1 MSTETNRARRESW
14 AEAVKPILEAVESN
28 GDEALLAFTKKF
40 DGVDKIETVDL
51 TTFTPPDAYAEL
63 TEALTLA
70 AERIRT
76 FHSRQRRQDDVYE
89 DEMFRL
95 GRRFMPL
102 DSVGV
107 YVPGGTAVYLSS
119 VLMNIIP
126 AKVAGV
132 KRVVMVTPPKQDGID
147 LSLLIAAKIAGADE
161 CYLVGGAQ
169 AVAALAFGT
178 ETIQPVDKIVGP
190 GNAYVATAK
199 SLVSHIVGIDS
210 VAGPSEVLIIA
221 DETAHPK
228 WVAADLLAQAEH
240 DVEATALALV
250 PTAELA
256 EAIRQELERQLA
268 ELPRRDIAIEAMK
281 RGGVLVKT
289 KAEAIRYANEMAAEH
304 VQLAVADPEDYMQ
317 AIRHGG
323 SFFLGHEAAEAFGD
337 YIAGPNHVLPT
348 SGTARFSSGLSVDDF
363 YRRQT
368 FLQMTELDERITRA
382 AIRIAQQEQLD
393 GHARA
398 MAVRME
404 DV

>member
-1 MSTETNRARRESW
+1 MSTETNRSRREAWS
-14 AEAVKPILEAVESN
+14 EAVKPILESVESR
-28 GDEALLAFTKKF
+28 GDEALKEWTERF
-40 DGVDKIETVDL
+40 DGVNRLESVDL
-51 TTFTPPDAYAEL
+51 KSYRPPEAYAEL

-70 AERIRT
+70 SNRIRA
-76 FHSRQRRQDDVYE
+76 FHERQVRPDDSFE
-89 DEMFRL
+89 DEMFTL
-95 GRRFMPL
+95 GRRYMPL

-107 YVPGGTAVYLSS
+107 YVPGGTAVYPSS
-119 VLMNIIP
+119 VLMNVIP

-132 KRVVMVTPPKQDGID
+132 KRVVMVTPPKSDGID
-147 LSLLIAAKIAGADE
+147 VSLLIAAKIAGVDE

-169 AVAALAFGT
+169 AVAALAYGT
-178 ETIQPVDKIVGP
+178 ETIRPVDKIVGP

-199 SLVSHIVGIDS
+199 ALVSHIVGIDS
-210 VAGPSEVLIIA
+210 VAGPSEVLILA
-221 DETAHPK
+221 DETANPK

-250 PTAELA
+250 TSEELA
-256 EAIRQELERQLA
+256 GRVEQELEKQLA
-268 ELPRRDIAIEAMK
+268 LLPRKDIASAALK

-289 KAEAIRYANEMAAEH
+289 MEEAIDYANEMAAEH
-304 VQLAVADPEDYMQ
+304 VQLAVRNPDAVMRK
-317 AIRHGG
+317 IRHGG

-368 FLQMTELDERITRA
+368 FLEMTSLNETITRA
-382 AIRIAQQEQLD
+382 AIRIAEQEQLE

-398 MAVRME
+398 MAVRLE

>member
-1 MSTETNRARRESW
+1 MNTDNKTRRENW
-14 AEAVKPILEAVESN
+14 VEAVKPILDAVESR
-28 GDEALLAFTKKF
+28 GDDALLEYTRQF
-40 DGVDKIETVDL
+40 DGVNQIEAVDL
-51 TTFTPPDAYAEL
+51 ASFTPPAAYEEL

-70 AERIRT
+70 AKRIRA
-76 FHSRQRRQDDVYE
+76 FHERQRREEDVFE

-107 YVPGGTAVYLSS
+107 YVPGGTAVYPSS
-119 VLMNIIP
+119 VLMNVIP

-132 KRVVMVTPPKQDGID
+132 KRIVMVTPPKQDGID

-178 ETIQPVDKIVGP
+178 ETIRPVDKIVGP

-210 VAGPSEVLIIA
+210 VAGPSEVLMIA
-221 DETAHPK
+221 DETANPK

-240 DVEATALALV
+240 DIEATALALV
-250 PTAELA
+250 TTDDMA
-256 EAIRQELERQLA
+256 EAIREELTRQLHD
-268 ELPRRDIAIEAMK
+268 LPRRDIATEALK
-281 RGGVLVKT
+281 RGGVLVMT
-289 KAEAIRYANEMAAEH
+289 KEEAIDEANEMAAEH
-304 VQLAVADPEDYMQ
+304 VQLAVSDPDAYMQ
-317 AIRHGG
+317 RIRHGG
-323 SFFLGHEAAEAFGD
+323 SFFLGHAAAEAFGD

-368 FLQMTELDERITRA
+368 FLEMTELDEAVTRA
-382 AIRIAQQEQLD
+382 AIRIAKQEQLE

-398 MAVRME
+398 MAVRLE

>member
-1 MSTETNRARRESW
+1 MSSENRTRRETW
-14 AEAVKPILEAVESN
+14 AEAVKPILEAIETR
-28 GDEALLAFTKKF
+28 GDEALLEYTVKF
-40 DGVDKIETVDL
+40 DGVNRIEVVDL
-51 TTFTPPDAYAEL
+51 ASFTPPAAYEEL
-63 TEALTLA
+63 TDALTLA
-70 AERIRT
+70 VGRIRA
-76 FHSRQRRQDDVYE
+76 FHERQRRDDDVFE

-95 GRRFMPL
+95 GRRYMPL

-107 YVPGGTAVYLSS
+107 YVPGGTAVYPSS
-119 VLMNIIP
+119 VLMNVIP

-132 KRVVMVTPPKQDGID
+132 KRVVMVTPPKSDGID
-147 LSLLIAAKIAGADE
+147 VSLLIAAKIAGADE

-178 ETIQPVDKIVGP
+178 ETIRPVDKIVGP

-199 SLVSHIVGIDS
+199 ALVSHIVGIDS

-221 DETAHPK
+221 DETANPK

-250 PTAELA
+250 TSDRMARAINEELA
-256 EAIRQELERQLA
+256 RQLDD
-268 ELPRRDIAIEAMK
+268 LPRRDIAIEALK
-281 RGGVLVKT
+281 RGGVVVKS
-289 KAEAIRYANEMAAEH
+289 KDEAIRQANEMAAEH
-304 VQLAVADPEDYMQ
+304 VQLAVENPDDYMKQ
-317 AIRHGG
+317 IRHGG

-368 FLQMTELDERITRA
+368 FLQMTELDETVTRA
-382 AIRIAQQEQLD
+382 AIRIAKQEQLE

-398 MAVRME
+398 MAARLE

>member
-1 MSTETNRARRESW
+1 MSTETNRSRREAW
-14 AEAVKPILEAVESN
+14 AEAVKPIVESIEAR
-28 GDEALLAFTKKF
+28 GDEALLEWTKQF
-40 DGVDKIETVDL
+40 DGVDRIEPVDL
-51 TTFTPPDAYAEL
+51 ASFNPPVAYAEL

-70 AERIRT
+70 AERIRA
-76 FHSRQRRQDDVYE
+76 FHARQVRQDDVFE
-89 DEMFRL
+89 DTMFRL
-95 GRRFMPL
+95 GRRYMPL

-107 YVPGGTAVYLSS
+107 YVPGGTAVYPSS

-132 KRVVMVTPPKQDGID
+132 KRVVMVTPPKADGID
-147 LSLLIAAKIAGADE
+147 ISLLIAAKIAGADE
-161 CYLVGGAQ
+161 CFLVGGAQ
-169 AVAALAFGT
+169 AVAALAYGT
-178 ETIQPVDKIVGP
+178 ETIRQVDKIVGP

-199 SLVSHIVGIDS
+199 ALVSHIVGIDS

-221 DETAHPK
+221 DETANPK

-240 DVEATALALV
+240 DVEATAIALV
-250 PTAELA
+250 TSETLRNQI
-256 EAIRQELERQLA
+256 EQELERQLVL
-268 ELPRRDIAIEAMK
+268 LPRQDIARESLK
-281 RGGVLVKT
+281 RGGVLYRT
-289 KAEAIRYANEMAAEH
+289 IEDAIEYANTMAVEH
-304 VQLAVADPEDYMQ
+304 VQLAVKDPEALMQ

-368 FLQMTELDERITRA
+368 FLEMTELDETITKA
-382 AIRIAQQEQLD
+382 AIRIAKQEQLE

>member
-1 MSTETNRARRESW
+1 MTESTNRTRRDQW
-14 AEAVKPILEAVESN
+14 VEAVRPILESVELK
-28 GDEALLAFTKKF
+28 GDEALREWTNRF
-40 DGVDKIETVDL
+40 DGVNKIESVDL
-51 TTFTPPDAYAEL
+51 EAFTPPVAYQEL
-63 TEALTLA
+63 TDALTLA
-70 AERIRT
+70 AKRIQAFHERQLRE
-76 FHSRQRRQDDVYE
+76 DDCYE

-107 YVPGGTAVYLSS
+107 YVPGGTAVYPSS

-132 KRVVMVTPPKQDGID
+132 RRVVMVTPPKQDGID

-161 CYLVGGAQ
+161 CFLVGGAQ

-178 ETIQPVDKIVGP
+178 ETIPSVDKIVGP

-199 SLVSHIVGIDS
+199 SLVSHFVGIDS
-210 VAGPSEVLIIA
+210 VAGPSEVLILA
-221 DETAHPK
+221 DESANPA

-240 DVEATALALV
+240 DIEATALAIV
-250 PTAELA
+250 TSEQQAER
-256 EAIRQELERQLA
+256 IQNELKIQLNT
-268 ELPRRDIAIEAMK
+268 LPRREIAIKALE

-289 KAEAIRYANEMAAEH
+289 KDEAITFANEMAAEH
-304 VQLAVADPEDYMQ
+304 VQLAVKNPKEYMRR
-317 AIRHGG
+317 IRHGG
-323 SFFLGHEAAEAFGD
+323 SFFLGHQATEAFGD

-348 SGTARFSSGLSVDDF
+348 NGTARFSSGLSVDDF

-368 FLQMTELDERITRA
+368 HIEMTKLDETVTRA
-382 AIRIAQQEQLD
+382 AIRIAKQEQLE

-398 MAVRME
+398 MAIRLE
-404 DV
+404 DL